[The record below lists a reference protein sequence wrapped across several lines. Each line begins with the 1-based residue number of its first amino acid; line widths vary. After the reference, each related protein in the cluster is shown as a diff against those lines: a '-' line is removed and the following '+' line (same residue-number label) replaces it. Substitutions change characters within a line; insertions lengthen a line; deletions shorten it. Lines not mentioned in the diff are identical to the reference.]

1 MIFGRKRLAPLM
13 IAPGPK
19 FSVAEPPVN
28 GPTDL
33 FVGMVELV
41 GGKMSGPPDAGGA
54 PPPPLEREIPG
65 GGPEAGAV
73 SLGLP

>member
-1 MIFGRKRLAPLM
+1 MIFGRKRRAPLM
-13 IAPGPK
+13 IA
-19 FSVAEPPVN
+19 SVAEPPVN

-33 FVGMVELV
+33 LFGMVELV
-41 GGKMSGPPDAGGA
+41 GGITESGTDAA